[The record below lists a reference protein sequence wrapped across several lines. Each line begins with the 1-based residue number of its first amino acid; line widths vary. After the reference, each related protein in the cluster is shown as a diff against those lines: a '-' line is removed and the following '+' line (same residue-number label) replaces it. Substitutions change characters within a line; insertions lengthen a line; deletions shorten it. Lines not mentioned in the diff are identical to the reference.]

1 MIITDMP
8 TSEICNV
15 DLELPLLYTRT
26 IKKTNAGDLVNSV
39 CTLAQPVVKYAIKTA
54 AW

>member
-8 TSEICNV
+8 SSETCNV
-15 DLELPLLYTRT
+15 DLELPLLYTYT
-26 IKKTNAGDLVNSV
+26 KKTNAGDLVNSV
-39 CTLAQPVVKYAIKTA
+39 CTLAQPAVKYAIKTA

>member
-1 MIITDMP
+1 MITDMP
-8 TSEICNV
+8 SSETCNV

-39 CTLAQPVVKYAIKTA
+39 CTLAQPAVKYAIKTA